1 MTPAT
6 FESLVLAGRSAMVS
20 ARFSAV
26 HCSDSSSFCNHT
38 VVELPLVSDGVK
50 DNTHKSLTSTAGP
63 VVSCYGI
70 VICSR
75 CGRQNFVF
83 HLQVERRKHISVKV
97 ILCWK

>member
-20 ARFSAV
+20 GRFSAV

-50 DNTHKSLTSTAGP
+50 DNTHKSL
-63 VVSCYGI
+63 
-70 VICSR
+70 
-75 CGRQNFVF
+75 
-83 HLQVERRKHISVKV
+83 
-97 ILCWK
+97 